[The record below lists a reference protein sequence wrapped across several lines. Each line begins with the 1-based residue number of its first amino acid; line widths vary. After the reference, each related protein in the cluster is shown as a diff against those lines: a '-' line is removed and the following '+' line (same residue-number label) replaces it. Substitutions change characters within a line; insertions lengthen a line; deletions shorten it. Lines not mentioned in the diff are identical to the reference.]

1 MSPRAA
7 APAGSRPAA
16 APSAAPARPSG
27 EQRQRILDLALEL
40 MAANGVAG
48 TSMRQLAAACGLNV
62 ATLYHYFPS
71 KNDLLRAVIAHRN
84 YHDLLRTVTLPVD
97 PAAPPRRRLAAMVR
111 YIWAETLAER
121 TVWRLLVG
129 ESLRGDTSAR
139 EVVGELAD
147 AVEDAVDRWLGES
160 FPELPYDHGDVTTV
174 LTGQLF
180 GFFLEDLAIAGEPS
194 RLARRADALAGL
206 VFPA

>member
-1 MSPRAA
+1 M
-7 APAGSRPAA
+7 PAGSRPAVTS
-16 APSAAPARPSG
+16 PPAPARPSG
-27 EQRQRILDLALEL
+27 EQRQHILDLALEL
-40 MAANGVAG
+40 MAANGAAG

-71 KNDLLRAVIAHRN
+71 KHDLLRAVIAQRN

-97 PAAPPRRRLAAMVR
+97 PAARPRRRLAAMVR

-139 EVVGELAD
+139 DVVGELAD

-160 FPELPYDHGDVTTV
+160 FPELPDDHADVTAV

-180 GFFLEDLAIAGEPS
+180 GFFLEDLAMAADPS